1 MKNKNFY
8 IIIGSFILFIMN
20 VFVFFAMNDYV
31 VINPNFMNQL
41 MYYLTFIMIIGSGII
56 SYVGYRDLS
65 TLSVYQRVCGHIIFW
80 LHILGLAMF
89 LGTVWFVLAN

>member
-1 MKNKNFY
+1 MKNKKLLY
-8 IIIGSFILFIMN
+8 RIIYFIYHEC
-20 VFVFFAMNDYV
+20 VCFFAMNDYV

-41 MYYLTFIMIIGSGII
+41 MYYLTFIMIIGSGVI